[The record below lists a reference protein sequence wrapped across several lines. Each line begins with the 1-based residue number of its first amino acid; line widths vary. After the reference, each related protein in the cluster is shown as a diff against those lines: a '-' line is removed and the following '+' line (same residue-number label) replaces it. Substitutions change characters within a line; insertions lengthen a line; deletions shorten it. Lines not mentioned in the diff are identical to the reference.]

1 MDFYNLSEEEI
12 LKKFETK
19 RDGLGDGEAEI
30 RLKKFGL
37 NKLKRENKIKVL
49 KLIFSQI
56 NSSVVYILVAAFF
69 ISLFLGENLDSIVI
83 GSIIILNTTLGF
95 FQEYKAEKSIQTL
108 KQFSQPKSFVI
119 RNNKVKEIDT
129 SLIVPGDVMI
139 LEAGGFVSADCYL
152 IESYEL
158 KTDESLLTGEST
170 PVSKRVASISGE
182 EEIGNRGNMVFSG
195 TTIVDGKGKAVVV
208 STGMNT
214 EVGNIAKMIQEEE
227 ELTPL
232 QKKLNKLGRRL
243 GVAVVLIAVII
254 LFSGVVRGQEI
265 SSMILI
271 AMSIAV
277 AAIPEGLPAVV
288 TISLAF
294 GVKKM
299 LKNNVLIRRLSSVE
313 TLGSTTVICADKT
326 GTLTQNKMTV
336 VEAFTNGN
344 KFVIDKKNIPEGLSK
359 LTENVYLSN
368 SLESYMVEK
377 LTDPTDLALS
387 GFVSEQIFN
396 FKSKKLNED
405 PFTSEKKYSA
415 IYSETNGK
423 KYWNFK
429 GAVEIILSKTKYI
442 QINDEI
448 RVMSL
453 EDKKKISEVNKD
465 MASRALRVIAFA
477 YSRDDKKT
485 DLVFTGVVGMI
496 DPPREDVE
504 ESILK
509 CKNAGIRVVMIT
521 GDHRLTAQA
530 IAKKIGIGDKTVIGK
545 ELERMTE
552 EELKD
557 KVMYTDIFARV
568 DPSHKVRILKALKSN
583 GEIVAMT
590 GDGINDAPA
599 LKKAD
604 IGIAVGA
611 GTDVAKDSSDM
622 VLLDNNFS
630 SIVKAVE
637 EGRSIYDNIKKFVNY
652 LLSSNFGEVLI
663 LFLAMIFALRVGDKV
678 IIPLTA
684 VQILWI
690 NLVTDGLPALAL
702 GVDDVPENIMKRKP
716 RDTDEKIVDE
726 NMWMSIAAIG
736 ILISTACLILFKLSL
751 PDIAKAQTIVFT
763 SLVIFEMGRVY
774 MIRNQYNL
782 KIFSNKWLVIAVLTS
797 IALQLTVLYSPL
809 RTYFD
814 AVPLGIYE
822 WVFILV
828 SLIALVIFEKI
839 VINIIR
845 DITHQ
850 FD

>member
-19 RDGLGDGEAEI
+19 RDGLSDGEAEI

-83 GSIIILNTTLGF
+83 GSIIVLNTTLGF

-129 SLIVPGDVMI
+129 RLIVPGDVII

-170 PVSKRVASISGE
+170 PVDKLVASISGE
-182 EEIGNRGNMVFSG
+182 KEVGSRGNMVFSG

-214 EVGNIAKMIQEEE
+214 EMGNIAKMIQEEE

-243 GVAVVLIAVII
+243 GVAVVFIAVII

-265 SSMILI
+265 SSMILV

-344 KFVIDKKNIPEGLSK
+344 KFLIDKKNISKELSK

-429 GAVEIILSKTKYI
+429 GAVEVILSKTKYI

-448 RVMSL
+448 RVINL

-477 YSRDDKKT
+477 YSRDDRKT

-496 DPPREDVE
+496 DPPREDVKD
-504 ESILK
+504 SILK

-530 IAKKIGIGDKTVIGK
+530 IANKIGIGDKTVIGK
-545 ELERMTE
+545 ELEEMTD

-557 KVMYTDIFARV
+557 KVVYTDIFARV
-568 DPSHKVRILKALKSN
+568 NPGHKVRILKAFKSN

-663 LFLAMIFALRVGDKV
+663 LFLAMIFALRVGDEV

-702 GVDDVPENIMKRKP
+702 GVDDAPENIMERKP

-736 ILISTACLILFKLSL
+736 ILISVACLILFKLSL

-839 VINIIR
+839 IINIIR

>member
-496 DPPREDVE
+496 DPPREDVKD
-504 ESILK
+504 SILK

-583 GEIVAMT
+583 GDIVAMT

-604 IGIAVGA
+604 IGVAVGA

-736 ILISTACLILFKLSL
+736 ILISVACLILFKLSL

>member
-583 GEIVAMT
+583 GDIVAMT

-604 IGIAVGA
+604 IGVAVGA

-736 ILISTACLILFKLSL
+736 ILISVACLILFKLSL

>member
-344 KFVIDKKNIPEGLSK
+344 KFIID
-359 LTENVYLSN
+359 
-368 SLESYMVEK
+368 
-377 LTDPTDLALS
+377 
-387 GFVSEQIFN
+387 
-396 FKSKKLNED
+396 
-405 PFTSEKKYSA
+405 
-415 IYSETNGK
+415 
-423 KYWNFK
+423 
-429 GAVEIILSKTKYI
+429 
-442 QINDEI
+442 
-448 RVMSL
+448 R
-453 EDKKKISEVNKD
+453 
-465 MASRALRVIAFA
+465 
-477 YSRDDKKT
+477 KT

-496 DPPREDVE
+496 DPPREDVKD
-504 ESILK
+504 SILK

-530 IAKKIGIGDKTVIGK
+530 IANKIGIGDKTVIGK
-545 ELERMTE
+545 ELEEMTD

-557 KVMYTDIFARV
+557 KVVYTDIFARV
-568 DPSHKVRILKALKSN
+568 NPGHKVRILKAFKSN

-839 VINIIR
+839 VIN
-845 DITHQ
+845 THS
-850 FD
+850 

>member
-405 PFTSEKKYSA
+405 P
-415 IYSETNGK
+415 
-423 KYWNFK
+423 
-429 GAVEIILSKTKYI
+429 
-442 QINDEI
+442 
-448 RVMSL
+448 
-453 EDKKKISEVNKD
+453 
-465 MASRALRVIAFA
+465 
-477 YSRDDKKT
+477 
-485 DLVFTGVVGMI
+485 
-496 DPPREDVE
+496 
-504 ESILK
+504 
-509 CKNAGIRVVMIT
+509 
-521 GDHRLTAQA
+521 
-530 IAKKIGIGDKTVIGK
+530 
-545 ELERMTE
+545 
-552 EELKD
+552 
-557 KVMYTDIFARV
+557 
-568 DPSHKVRILKALKSN
+568 
-583 GEIVAMT
+583 
-590 GDGINDAPA
+590 
-599 LKKAD
+599 
-604 IGIAVGA
+604 
-611 GTDVAKDSSDM
+611 
-622 VLLDNNFS
+622 
-630 SIVKAVE
+630 
-637 EGRSIYDNIKKFVNY
+637 
-652 LLSSNFGEVLI
+652 
-663 LFLAMIFALRVGDKV
+663 
-678 IIPLTA
+678 
-684 VQILWI
+684 
-690 NLVTDGLPALAL
+690 
-702 GVDDVPENIMKRKP
+702 
-716 RDTDEKIVDE
+716 
-726 NMWMSIAAIG
+726 
-736 ILISTACLILFKLSL
+736 
-751 PDIAKAQTIVFT
+751 
-763 SLVIFEMGRVY
+763 
-774 MIRNQYNL
+774 
-782 KIFSNKWLVIAVLTS
+782 
-797 IALQLTVLYSPL
+797 
-809 RTYFD
+809 
-814 AVPLGIYE
+814 
-822 WVFILV
+822 
-828 SLIALVIFEKI
+828 
-839 VINIIR
+839 
-845 DITHQ
+845 
-850 FD
+850 